1 MAQNLMRYD
10 LMVQNAL
17 RGVVRDSL
25 RVAATTGLP
34 GEHHFYIAFVTDFPG
49 LVISPALKARYPKEM
64 TIVLQHQY
72 WGLEVADSYF
82 EVGLSFNQV
91 PEKLHIP
98 FAAIKGFYDPSV
110 QFGLEFVVETPA
122 PADAEECGP
131 VRLTPRA
138 EPESPAPALSK
149 TEKNSGE
156 KPADVVSLDSFR
168 KKV

>member
-17 RGVVRDSL
+17 RSVLKDAL
-25 RVAATTGLP
+25 RVAATSGLP
-34 GEHHFYIAFVTDFPG
+34 GEHHFYIAFLTEYPG
-49 LVISPALKARYPKEM
+49 VVISPSLKARYPNEM

-72 WGLEVADSYF
+72 WGLDVHDDYF
-82 EVGLSFNQV
+82 DVGLTFNQV

-110 QFGLEFVVETPA
+110 QFGLEFAVPDGAE
-122 PADAEECGP
+122 DEEAEEP
-131 VRLTPRA
+131 VPLN
-138 EPESPAPALSK
+138 APSGQSTGD
-149 TEKNSGE
+149 TEKTASDG
-156 KPADVVSLDSFR
+156 PAQVVSLDSFR